1 MLATH
6 PKTGKPIRIM
16 KSDASIWK
24 NSKTLLYLQNNSLSK
39 DTWQRYDTIA
49 AGVDKRVLSW
59 NPTIIIL
66 TEDSPAVQ
74 KWLQTPLAKSTK
86 FILLTAEIV
95 ESALKEDFN
104 VSSLGNVMC
113 LEELSIMYPFIGA
126 AWDTTI
132 EDAVICAAIIFRYNR
147 LIGVTS
153 TDRLTN
159 SVCNNISLSIS
170 EFSTSLK
177 PSPLVLIQQYY
188 KPKQTIRQKELY
200 KCLKN
205 NLECPYVDSI
215 ILFVES
221 C

>member
-170 EFSTSLK
+170 EFSTSL
-177 PSPLVLIQQYY
+177 Y
-188 KPKQTIRQKELY
+188 
-200 KCLKN
+200 
-205 NLECPYVDSI
+205 
-215 ILFVES
+215 
-221 C
+221 